1 VTLGYHI
8 GDCLDLLEQMPDKS
22 VHCVVTSP
30 PYYALRSY
38 LPEGHPDK
46 DREIGSEPTLDAFLA
61 TMVRV
66 FREVRR
72 VLRDDGT
79 IWVNIG
85 DSYAGGAQG
94 GTYNPETWKPLETK
108 GSNTS
113 WTTRQ
118 NRAQMDS
125 AKAANLPPKN
135 LLMVP
140 ARVAIALQ
148 ADGWILRSDIIW
160 SKPNPM
166 PESCRD
172 RPTNAHEH
180 VFLFAKRPRY
190 FYDGDAV
197 RESHDDKAG
206 PPERFGNVGKNGGY
220 QGGDAPDDKTRVT
233 IQLKPGARQ
242 YNPAGRNLRNVWT
255 IATQPVK
262 HKHYATFPEK
272 LVEPCIK
279 AGTSQE
285 GVCAECGAPWERVV
299 EVGETSTQARKDAGH
314 PARYGDADGGQHQ
327 GHGSI
332 KTDRPLEGGLG
343 FVASRTTPGWRRTC
357 ECFDAPGRWERR
369 DYSNPV
375 KARAI
380 VLDPFMG
387 SGTVARVA
395 ERLGRD
401 WVGFD
406 LDERNR
412 DMCELRLRRNQMEL
426 IL

>member
-1 VTLGYHI
+1 MNPGYHV
-8 GDCLDLLEQMPDKS
+8 GDCLDLLAQMPPES
-22 VHCVVTSP
+22 VHCCVTSP

-38 LPEGHPDK
+38 LPEDHPAK

-61 TMVRV
+61 TMVTV
-66 FREVRR
+66 FRAVHR

-79 IWVNIG
+79 LWLNIG
-85 DSYAGGAQG
+85 DSYAAGAGCRTYGSSDGAVGRGDAQG
-94 GTYNPETWKPLETK
+94 PRIT
-108 GSNTS
+108 
-113 WTTRQ
+113 
-118 NRAQMDS
+118 D
-125 AKAANLPPKN
+125 LPPKN

-140 ARVAIALQ
+140 ARVALALQ

-180 VFLFAKRPRY
+180 LFLLAKRPRY

-197 RESHDDKAG
+197 REAQVEPDRTGSAA
-206 PPERFGNVGKNGGY
+206 ERHCVARHQDNVETPTVNG
-220 QGGDAPDDKTRVT
+220 
-233 IQLKPGARQ
+233 RQ

-255 IATQPVK
+255 IPTQAVK
-262 HKHYATFPEK
+262 YKHYATFPEK

-285 GVCAECGAPWERVV
+285 GVCVECGAPWERVR
-299 EVGETSTQARKDAGH
+299 EAENHIARYDRQEATGGAITGGVGKNFPDVTRTTTGWRPTCGCDAGKK
-314 PARYGDADGGQHQ
+314 PA
-327 GHGSI
+327 
-332 KTDRPLEGGLG
+332 L
-343 FVASRTTPGWRRTC
+343 
-357 ECFDAPGRWERR
+357 
-369 DYSNPV
+369 
-375 KARAI
+375 

-395 ERLGRD
+395 ERLGRE

-412 DMCELRLRRNQMEL
+412 DMCELRLKRNQMEL
-426 IL
+426 AM

>member
-1 VTLGYHI
+1 MNPGYHV
-8 GDCLDLLEQMPDKS
+8 GDCLDLLAQMPPES
-22 VHCVVTSP
+22 VHTVITSP

-38 LPEGHPDK
+38 LPEDHPAK

-61 TMVRV
+61 TMVAV
-66 FREVRR
+66 FRAVHR

-79 IWVNIG
+79 LWLNIG

-94 GTYNPETWKPLETK
+94 GTYNPETWSPLDKTEWT
-108 GSNTS
+108 GHSS

-140 ARVAIALQ
+140 ARVALALQ

-180 VFLFAKRPRY
+180 LFLFAKRPRY
-190 FYDGDAV
+190 YYDGDAV
-197 RESHDDKAG
+197 REGVTGNAHAQGSGVGVKGAPFGQGVKNNDSFAPSIRNATTDDL
-206 PPERFGNVGKNGGY
+206 P
-220 QGGDAPDDKTRVT
+220 TS
-233 IQLKPGARQ
+233 
-242 YNPAGRNLRNVWT
+242 RNLRNVWA
-255 IATQPVK
+255 IPTQAVK
-262 HKHYATFPEK
+262 FKHYATFPEA
-272 LVEPCIK
+272 LVTPCIK

-285 GVCAECGAPWERVV
+285 GVCVECGAPWERMV
-299 EVGETSTQARKDAGH
+299 EVGDLVPVSPAADKRPYESRVLEEASDATELEMG
-314 PARYGDADGGQHQ
+314 RR
-327 GHGSI
+327 S
-332 KTDRPLEGGLG
+332 KTHRSKCAYD
-343 FVASRTTPGWRRTC
+343 RTTTGWRPTC
-357 ECFDAPGRWERR
+357 GCDTAVWMWDQR
-369 DYSNPV
+369 DWDRVP
-375 KARAI
+375 KLPAL

-395 ERLGRD
+395 ERLGRE
-401 WVGFD
+401 WVGVD

-412 DMCELRLRRNQMEL
+412 DMCELRLKRNQMEIPL
-426 IL
+426 